1 MIRISSI
8 LPRSGAIRA
17 LGLLVVLALGP
28 AAGIGQEAEK
38 PGLLGPWKA
47 TAELSYVATSG
58 NTATSAFSLGTTFV
72 RTWEKDILTFK
83 AYALRSNNTTFT
95 QRAVG
100 TEEDFE
106 IIEEATKAL
115 VAENY
120 LLSGQYER
128 RISKKLLGQA
138 GLIWDRNRFAGVAG
152 RVMFTAGLG
161 YALLEAE
168 RTKIKA
174 DAGLTYTRREYVGL
188 EATSFAGFRF
198 NLFGEQKL
206 SDSSSFTSQF
216 VFDDNLKNTRDWRYD
231 WTNSLTASVSKSLA
245 LKVSLRMFYTRV
257 PALQSLPLYDPAG
270 LPTGLFVDVPL
281 KSLDKFLT
289 TSIVINF

>member
-1 MIRISSI
+1 MRNRTIFRKAA
-8 LPRSGAIRA
+8 GRA
-17 LGLLVVLALGP
+17 AAVLFLAVLALGP
-28 AAGIGQEAEK
+28 ATGIGQEVEK

-47 TAELSYVATSG
+47 TAELSYVATGG

-72 RTWEKDILTFK
+72 RKWEKDILTFK
-83 AYALRSNNTTFT
+83 AYALRSNNTMFT
-95 QRAVG
+95 RRAVG

-106 IIEEATKAL
+106 IIEQAVKAL

-161 YALLEAE
+161 YTLLEAE

-231 WTNSLTASVSKSLA
+231 WTNSFTAAVSKSLA

-270 LPTGLFVDVPL
+270 LPTGLFVNVPL
-281 KSLDKFLT
+281 KSLDTFLT
-289 TSIVINF
+289 TSLVINF